1 MVTRKEIL
9 EEAVHKCLKDM
20 YLWSQPSINI
30 DYLLKSGFKDDE
42 KNPLYR
48 RHYLSS
54 KNYSYLMNTYIK
66 AYRMKDDWEKDFE
79 LIVDYLCK
87 GGLKDKYVDDGDGHS
102 YRSYENTLPLSAYFE
117 QEDVDIIMSLIGD
130 CHDFYRVNNEERSF
144 SFTMCLGVGS
154 PTSNKEEVEKYWQEN
169 KRPDF
174 KIKDFYIDDV
184 LYGTEDNE
192 PEMTEEEFIECLK

>member
-1 MVTRKEIL
+1 MISRKEIL
-9 EEAVHKCLKDM
+9 EEAVHRCLKDM

-30 DYLLKSGFKDDE
+30 DYLIASGFKDDE

-79 LIVDYLCK
+79 LIVYYLYK
-87 GGLKDKYVDDGDGHS
+87 GGLKDKYVDDGDCNS
-102 YRSYENTLPLSAYFE
+102 YISYENTLPFSGYFE
-117 QEDVDIIMSLIGD
+117 QEYVDIIMSFIGD